1 MNTEFRDVCVS
12 VQIMFQGGLVPH
24 LNVHQHYT
32 PITTTTCRLC
42 CNELKYLQM
51 CSATSR
57 CWDGWLGGNL
67 FQKAKR
73 ITKLPPITAVGCN
86 KLLDVVCKTSVPVGL
101 YAGRCH
107 AHGGRTGAEIW
118 MSCIIQRGNV
128 VLILYFMNQRVG
140 GFVRSRSTPQSSC
153 RLRERQRFQDYK
165 SLFSGW

>member
-24 LNVHQHYT
+24 LTVHQHYT
-32 PITTTTCRLC
+32 PISTTTCRLS

-57 CWDGWLGGNL
+57 CLDGWLGGNL

-86 KLLDVVCKTSVPVGL
+86 KLLDVVCKTSVPVGI
-101 YAGRCH
+101 YAGRC
-107 AHGGRTGAEIW
+107 GT
-118 MSCIIQRGNV
+118 RGENRCRNMDELHNSTWKCGFNF
-128 VLILYFMNQRVG
+128 VLYEPARWWVCQE
-140 GFVRSRSTPQSSC
+140 P
-153 RLRERQRFQDYK
+153 
-165 SLFSGW
+165 